1 MNSYFSKR
9 FHLAIPSVSSIL
21 LASIIAQPAAL
32 IAGCC
37 GTGLNFSHS
46 AYAKY
51 IYNLQRSFP
60 TIYRQFGGSR
70 SSGTFPMTYSGA
82 TSNNSVQISRPG
94 MRDEYRGFASILL
107 GASLAISAAL
117 RLTPE
122 RHCCQCSA
130 RSGLIR
136 CAHPC
141 GAACRQSIS
150 AALRFPSSRP
160 SPLLNLLSP
169 TTPCTVVWLP
179 CLDQS
184 TFPELGSD
192 LTSPVANGLVRAQ
205 R

>member
-1 MNSYFSKR
+1 MRPGSN
-9 FHLAIPSVSSIL
+9 ATGL
-21 LASIIAQPAAL
+21 LQPVYPLLELVLRVFRGSWLVPICLPAAL
-32 IAGCC
+32 RS
-37 GTGLNFSHS
+37 TGITPLLR
-46 AYAKY
+46 YY
-51 IYNLQRSFP
+51 
-60 TIYRQFGGSR
+60 G
-70 SSGTFPMTYSGA
+70 
-82 TSNNSVQISRPG
+82 
-94 MRDEYRGFASILL
+94 GFASILL

-122 RHCCQCSA
+122 RQCCQCSA